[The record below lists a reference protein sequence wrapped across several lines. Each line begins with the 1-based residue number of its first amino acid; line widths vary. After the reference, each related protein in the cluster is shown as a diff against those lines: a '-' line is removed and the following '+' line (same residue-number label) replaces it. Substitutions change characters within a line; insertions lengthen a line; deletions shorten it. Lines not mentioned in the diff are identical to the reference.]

1 MFLLLPPWGKV
12 GKGVLFLNIRTLA
25 SIMSFK
31 LFSVSSVYPGNLE
44 AFYDKHPEV
53 RQFTYEDHLKLLLNE
68 TTEFVG
74 SYIRNFRKQGLDAVC
89 AIANDN
95 TLQKKWVQ
103 ENNSDRKVDKDT
115 LFEQVKAYNPEI
127 LWIENLS
134 YTSKEWLI
142 RVRKDIK
149 SIKLIVAYHCAPF
162 NSKILESLTS
172 VDFVITCTPGLK
184 MMIEN
189 KGKKAYLV
197 YHGFDSDL
205 LPGNSES
212 TGSYTDDF
220 IFSGS
225 LISGGNFHNNRIKLI
240 ERILEEN
247 IDISLYVNLENRLK
261 IRAKQSIYLLASL
274 MKKLKMDA
282 VVKNLKILEYGK
294 TKVNMYSHSLI
305 TRKRPP
311 VYGADMYKLFSQS
324 KVVLN
329 YHIGVAGDYAGNMRM
344 FEVTGCG
351 SCLLTDNKKNMGDL
365 FDTNTE
371 VVVYD
376 SIEDCI
382 SKIKWLLDHEDER
395 REIALSGQKRTLSF
409 HTVEKRCETIIEI
422 LNREL
427 KFSGKTE

>member
-1 MFLLLPPWGKV
+1 
-12 GKGVLFLNIRTLA
+12 
-25 SIMSFK
+25 MSFK
-31 LFSVSSVYPGNLE
+31 LFSVSSVYTGNLE
-44 AFYDKHPEV
+44 AFYNQHPEV
-53 RQFTYEDHLKLLLNE
+53 RQLSYEDHLNLLLNE

-74 SYIRNFRKQGLDAVC
+74 SYIRNFRKQGIDAVC
-89 AIANDN
+89 VIANDN
-95 TLQKKWVQ
+95 DLQKKWVK
-103 ENNSDRKVDKDT
+103 ENRPKYDEEKDI

-134 YTSKEWLI
+134 YTSKEWLN
-142 RVRKDIK
+142 RVRRDIK

-162 NSKILESLTS
+162 NSKIIVSLTA

-189 KGKKAYLV
+189 LGKKAYLV

-205 LPGNSES
+205 MPGISES
-212 TGSYTDDF
+212 TGSYQNDF

-225 LISGGNFHNNRIKLI
+225 LISGGDFHNNRIKLI

-247 IDISLYVNLENRLK
+247 IDIGLYVNLENRLK

-274 MKKLKMDA
+274 MKKLKMNV

-305 TRKRPP
+305 NQKRPP
-311 VYGADMYKLFSQS
+311 VYGSEMYNLFSQS

-351 SCLLTDNKKNMGDL
+351 SCLLTDNKKNMNEL
-365 FDTNTE
+365 FDTNSE

-382 SKIKWLLDHEDER
+382 SKVKWLLDHEDER
-395 REIALSGQKRTLSF
+395 KKIALSGQKRTLAF

-422 LNREL
+422 LNNEL
-427 KFSGKTE
+427 KFSGNTE

>member
-1 MFLLLPPWGKV
+1 
-12 GKGVLFLNIRTLA
+12 
-25 SIMSFK
+25 MSFK

-44 AFYDKHPEV
+44 DFYDQHPEV
-53 RQFTYEDHLKLLLNE
+53 RQLTYRDHLNLLLNE

-74 SYIRNFRKQGLDAVC
+74 SYIRNFRKQGVDAVC
-89 AIANDN
+89 VIANDKG
-95 TLQKKWVQ
+95 LQNKWVHD
-103 ENNSDRKVDKDT
+103 NSLEGGEEKDT
-115 LFEQVKAYNPEI
+115 IFQQINAHKPDI

-134 YTSKEWLI
+134 YAGKDWLNI
-142 RVRKDIK
+142 VRRDVK

-184 MMIEN
+184 MMIE
-189 KGKKAYLV
+189 KMGKKAYLV

-205 LPGNSES
+205 LPGNSET
-212 TGSYTDDF
+212 TGSYTNDF

-225 LISGGNFHNNRIKLI
+225 LISGGDFHNNRIKLI
-240 ERILEEN
+240 ERILKEN
-247 IDISLYVNLENRLK
+247 IDIGLYVNLENRLK

-274 MKKLKMDA
+274 MRKLKMDA
-282 VVKNLKILEYGK
+282 VVENLKILEYGK

-329 YHIGVAGDYAGNMRM
+329 YHIGVSGDYAGNMRM

-376 SIEDCI
+376 SIEDCV
-382 SKIKWLLDHEDER
+382 SKVRWLLDHEDER
-395 REIALSGQKRTLSF
+395 KKIALAGQNRTLTF